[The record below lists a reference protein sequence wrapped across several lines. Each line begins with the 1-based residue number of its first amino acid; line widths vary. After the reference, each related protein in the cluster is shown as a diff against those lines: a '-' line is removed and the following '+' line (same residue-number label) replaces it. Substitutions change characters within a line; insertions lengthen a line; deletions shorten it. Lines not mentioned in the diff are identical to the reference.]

1 MNFKNNHG
9 DEISMEEFERWEEEI
24 ADEDF
29 GGWEPV
35 GEVRYGS
42 ALRGSAEKTTM
53 SFVLPVAMKARIAS
67 EAKRCNCSSSDLI
80 RSYISDGLLK
90 AAT

>member
-1 MNFKNNHG
+1 MGFRNNHG
-9 DEISMEEFERWEEEI
+9 DEISTEEFERWETEI
-24 ADEDF
+24 AGGDF
-29 GGWEPV
+29 EGWEPV

-42 ALRGSAEKTTM
+42 ALRTSGEKTTM
-53 SFVLPVAMKARIAS
+53 SFVLPVAMKSRIAS

-90 AAT
+90 SAS